1 MVKITMTLP
10 KKIKNCRYCSIELT
24 LDNAADVRNK
34 AQGPTIVSRL
44 CKPCRS
50 KESYEW
56 VKKNYEQVYAYH
68 KNYLLAFTNKKNKLT
83 KEDVLMI
90 RKLKRK
96 GMTTKDIALKFQ
108 ISPSRISNIIAKRAW
123 KNI

>member
-1 MVKITMTLP
+1 MTP
-10 KKIKNCRYCSIELT
+10 SKKVKNCRYCSIELT
-24 LDNAADVRNK
+24 LDNAADIRK
-34 AQGPTIVSRL
+34 KSHGLTIVSRL

-68 KNYLLAFTNKKNKLT
+68 KNYMLAFQNKKTKLT
-83 KEDVLMI
+83 KEKVLMI

-108 ISPSRISNIIAKRAW
+108 VSPSRISNIIAKRAW

>member
-10 KKIKNCRYCSIELT
+10 KKIKNCKYCNIELT
-24 LDNAADVRNK
+24 LDNACDVRIK
-34 AQGPTIVSRL
+34 AHGPTIVSRL

-56 VKKNYEQVYAYH
+56 VKKNHEYVYAYH
-68 KNYLLAFTNKKNKLT
+68 KKYLLAFQTKKTKLT
-83 KEDVLMI
+83 KEKVLMI
-90 RKLKRK
+90 RKLKQK
-96 GMTTKDIALKFQ
+96 GMTIKDIALKFQ
-108 ISPSRISNIIAKRAW
+108 VSPSRISNIIAKRAW